1 MTEEELKNM
10 LEHMHKQTRRIQ
22 AKAALAA
29 TTAQTSQRTKSTP
42 SIIDAIR
49 KGQMKEIAPKKFCNV
64 QVSGNFKS
72 WAKDMKEFIFW
83 HDKDTKELIEN
94 FEAHWKMDERMK
106 YADIKRCCADNG
118 MEVEIDKA
126 LHMILGAFLEGTSK
140 VLSETA
146 ELSNPDNLEMHKSGL
161 ELWRLLKYNFD
172 RSSAFNVITILES
185 IRSMQ
190 PAKNIQDVLP
200 KITVLER
207 SHQEYARQAVASKDP
222 EFVKMRGSGVGMYP
236 EVFKKADL
244 LKVLPE
250 SIVKELKKSTNI
262 DFEHDTYKQIRDTV
276 TTIVHNHTKTASP
289 MDIVKKYV
297 RSVDQHEPDT
307 NKKDEEAQQEDMY
320 PVYDEE
326 GGLLYYI
333 VKEGSWHAK
342 GKGKGKGKF
351 EGVCYNCGK
360 IGHRSQECRAKGK
373 GKSDIAEDISKHSF
387 TIQARDVAKYGAY
400 PGCPGCKFIL
410 GEVATQCGNNKECK
424 SRMMAAMEA
433 DKDNKHG
440 VRRWYASK
448 GIDEDAKQEE
458 DGEKM
463 GNEQDEKSEGDA
475 VEGKAG
481 NSEEQ
486 AKRRKDATTE
496 VDHKR
501 KQTGGDDRKPKR
513 AKIDASRP
521 RRGAERRQGRQRLPF
536 GKSGQEHEGQ
546 LSRGGRQQGHVGASP
561 IGCHASLRGGSDW
574 T

>member
-1 MTEEELKNM
+1 
-10 LEHMHKQTRRIQ
+10 
-22 AKAALAA
+22 
-29 TTAQTSQRTKSTP
+29 
-42 SIIDAIR
+42 
-49 KGQMKEIAPKKFCNV
+49 
-64 QVSGNFKS
+64 
-72 WAKDMKEFIFW
+72 
-83 HDKDTKELIEN
+83 
-94 FEAHWKMDERMK
+94 
-106 YADIKRCCADNG
+106 
-118 MEVEIDKA
+118 
-126 LHMILGAFLEGTSK
+126 
-140 VLSETA
+140 
-146 ELSNPDNLEMHKSGL
+146 
-161 ELWRLLKYNFD
+161 
-172 RSSAFNVITILES
+172 
-185 IRSMQ
+185 
-190 PAKNIQDVLP
+190 
-200 KITVLER
+200 
-207 SHQEYARQAVASKDP
+207 
-222 EFVKMRGSGVGMYP
+222 MRGSGVGMYP

-262 DFEHDTYKQIRDTV
+262 DFEKDTYTEIRDIV
-276 TTIVHNHTKTASP
+276 TTIVHNHMNTASP
-289 MDIVKKYV
+289 MDIDKKHV
-297 RSVDQHEPDT
+297 MSVDQHEPDT

-333 VKEGSWHAK
+333 GKEGSWHAK

-360 IGHRSQECRAKGK
+360 IGHRSRECWAKGK
-373 GKSDIAEDISKHSF
+373 GKSDIAEDISKQQEVIHSRIGLSYSF
-387 TIQARDVAKYGAY
+387 TIKARDVAKYGAY

-410 GEVATQCGNNKECK
+410 GEVATQCGHNKECK

-501 KQTGGDDRKPKR
+501 KQEGGDDRKPKS

-561 IGCHASLRGGSDW
+561 IGCHASLRVCSNR
-574 T
+574 TRR